1 MVFEK
6 HVSDT
11 EGKWRIVGKVT
22 PEWKSSSSFTFLHT
36 WKEDSEQPAGEGDQ
50 EKETEPY
57 VIHRYNPEYP
67 DEMTNLEEMKY
78 EQTDSINNLSAQNNN
93 ISKVWKKLNGH
104 KHNHLI

>member
-36 WKEDSEQPAGEGDQ
+36 WKEDSVQPAGEGDQ

-78 EQTDSINNLSAQNNN
+78 EQTDSVNNLSAQNNN